1 MTPDYRVLIAKSLTK
16 ATPRQTPR
24 EKSIKCGV
32 ETIRKASEMGPFE
45 KWIRDVLLDTNLK
58 LPQFILYNGRTKP
71 QEHICRYKSAMVLVS
86 SDEAILCKAFPST
99 LTEKALTQFTSLKA
113 NYIDSLYTLENC
125 LENFSTAG
133 ELPKTREDLTNV
145 KQSDDEPLL
154 EYWERFKR
162 IYDKIEGHS
171 QDTVITCF
179 EEGLRSH
186 ALKTEFGLRH
196 PGQSEKCSR
205 Q

>member
-1 MTPDYRVLIAKSLTK
+1 MMNVNPASYRVRGETSHAAQRSEVGESHQRTYDEVGRSHARVSPNYSQQPRSKMTPDYRVLITKSLTK

-99 LTEKALTQFTSLKA
+99 LTEKALT
-113 NYIDSLYTLENC
+113 
-125 LENFSTAG
+125 
-133 ELPKTREDLTNV
+133 
-145 KQSDDEPLL
+145 
-154 EYWERFKR
+154 
-162 IYDKIEGHS
+162 
-171 QDTVITCF
+171 
-179 EEGLRSH
+179 
-186 ALKTEFGLRH
+186 
-196 PGQSEKCSR
+196 
-205 Q
+205 